1 MKKLDKGDRI
11 IFQKPG
17 RKVILKI
24 AKRVREWVDLS
35 ETEPKT
41 DEMYAG

>member
-1 MKKLDKGDRI
+1 MAKTKARRI
-11 IFQKPG
+11 FNMPSRAQ
-17 RKVILKI
+17 ILKI
-24 AKRVREWVDLS
+24 AKLVQEWANLS